1 MATVTF
7 GLEARQM
14 EDRSLFISSCTRRQL
29 ARRRASRSM
38 LRLQLL
44 VTMAVIAAALVG
56 FVLAHGGL

>member
-1 MATVTF
+1 
-7 GLEARQM
+7 M